1 MKRTVAVLVAALLST
16 VAASAQSYPD
26 TKPGFELGVQQ
37 VNNSGQAGTVT
48 LYDRGSKTG
57 VALQLKGG
65 PSGPQSVRI
74 YRGKDCES
82 DIAEK
87 PAYFLPDARSG
98 NLVTNVPAPA
108 SKLLSGNYNVLVF
121 ATNKAGAR
129 AVACGHLYSS

>member
-1 MKRTVAVLVAALLST
+1 MKRTAAALAAALLCSA
-16 VAASAQSYPD
+16 AASAQSYPD

-48 LYDRGSKTG
+48 LFNGGSQTR

-74 YRGKDCES
+74 YRGKDCET

-87 PAYFLPDARSG
+87 PAYYLPDSRNG
-98 NLVTNVPAPA
+98 NLVTTVPAPT

-121 ATNKAGAR
+121 ASNKAGAR
-129 AVACGHLYSS
+129 ATACGHLYQS